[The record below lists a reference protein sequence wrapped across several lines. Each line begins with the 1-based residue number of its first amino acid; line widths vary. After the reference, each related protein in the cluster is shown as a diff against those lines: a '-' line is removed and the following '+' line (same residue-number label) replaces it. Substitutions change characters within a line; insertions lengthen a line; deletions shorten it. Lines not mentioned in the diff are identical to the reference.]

1 MMIDVP
7 AQPDEGPVQ
16 LPTPDVSIDNQPAQP
31 EEGPVQLPT
40 PEVLPQQPVIIR
52 PAVVCPAGYS
62 RGIVQNGQTFTD
74 LLLQHNVS
82 WQAMRNANPTL
93 STARLSPGTRY
104 CIPPA
109 GTRRLCP
116 SGTDSY
122 VMGQYEDLNTLSELF
137 GVSPGLFLT
146 VNTQLAPSDF
156 TAGRVICVP

>member
-1 MMIDVP
+1 MMFDTP
-7 AQPDEGPVQ
+7 AQPNEGPVQ
-16 LPTPDVSIDNQPAQP
+16 LPTPEAGQNDQPAQP
-31 EEGPVQLPT
+31 GEGPVQLPT
-40 PEVLPQQPVIIR
+40 PEVMPQRPITIR
-52 PAVVCPAGYS
+52 PVQICPAGYS

-74 LLLQHNVS
+74 LLLQHDVS
-82 WQAMRNANPTL
+82 WQAMRSANPTL
-93 STARLSPGTRY
+93 STTRIAPGTRY

-109 GTRRLCP
+109 GSRRLCP

-156 TAGRVICVP
+156 TAGRVVCVP

>member
-7 AQPDEGPVQ
+7 AQPGEGPAQLPTPETNTDDQPAQPGEGPVQ
-16 LPTPDVSIDNQPAQP
+16 LPTPQLTPPVVIR
-31 EEGPVQLPT
+31 PVQ
-40 PEVLPQQPVIIR
+40 
-52 PAVVCPAGYS
+52 VCPAGYS

-74 LLLQHNVS
+74 LLLQHDVS
-82 WQAMRNANPTL
+82 WQAMRSANPTL
-93 STARLSPGTRY
+93 STTRIAPGTRY

-109 GTRRLCP
+109 GSRRLCP

-137 GVSPGLFLT
+137 GVSPDVFLT

-156 TAGRVICVP
+156 TAGRVVCVP